1 MVSLARQ
8 KFKFFFKKHAAWLRE
23 RYYGDGLCGRLSEK
37 GDGGMK
43 LKPVNR
49 EEAFKWHTQRYQ
61 TVLPNTK
68 HQTPNCRNN
77 GSTQRRCIFF
87 FLLFSHSLHKYTF
100 LSSLLLSFSFLM
112 LFLPL
117 SMAYF
122 SFLRF
127 SGFRL
132 YGPRPSSS
140 FTSHRA
146 DETTK
151 PTTSTPAAPS
161 RPHLNSKT
169 RSHPTTKAL

>member
-1 MVSLARQ
+1 
-8 KFKFFFKKHAAWLRE
+8 
-23 RYYGDGLCGRLSEK
+23 
-37 GDGGMK
+37 MK

-132 YGPRPSSS
+132 YGPRPSPS
-140 FTSHRA
+140 FTSHRP
-146 DETTK
+146 DEATN
-151 PTTSTPAAPS
+151 PTTSPRCRFS
-161 RPHLNSKT
+161 FLVLRPCSST
-169 RSHPTTKAL
+169 RVPMGMGAEGEGEAVGVAEDDRADACCC